1 MAINLADNTPRIE
14 YTYSNIELVNAIV
27 VPFVFFNGETDLKVY
42 IKSTIYTTFTE
53 IKHSDLATGS
63 NPLAF
68 TVASGGDGATGTI
81 LIRRKDDNATYTLN
95 GTLVIQRVMA
105 IQRVTDYQPNGPF
118 EIATLNLQLDQLTA
132 IAGDL
137 RNAADRTLQIGIN
150 DFATNVTVPNKADRI
165 GRVLGFHPTTG
176 DLQMYTLEDYT
187 LPVVGDNGTF
197 SINSALQQSLTV
209 LGGTGIDVGVDSS
222 NRRLT
227 LSANIDATS
236 VLRSASTFEQSQSST
251 FPSSSLKGISVFHA
265 QDFLI
270 NFSTICIK
278 PDQTN
283 IETIFGTGF
292 TFDGSPTGSLK
303 IGATDNHYLTFT
315 PTTGSTSRQ
324 TFDFYVADLGAAV
337 NPIFGNPVLGDTL
350 RFAID
355 LGDYQHEDAFD
366 EKIKFLN
373 LRSHNGFNGTAK
385 FTVADQFT
393 ERDVLVFRPTHN
405 STNEVDATFSDDLTV
420 NKNLT
425 IGGEIVGNLTVSNN
439 VTIDGNLT
447 VNGTTTTVN
456 TATLSVQDPLIALA
470 NGNNS
475 TDSVDIGFY
484 GLYDSSGSQNLYAG
498 MYRDATD
505 DKFKLFKGLQT
516 EPSST
521 VNISGTGYTVAT
533 LVANIEGTATSLSG
547 VTATSTELNY
557 NDITTLGTVQ
567 ASKTVT
573 ADANGDVKFSDI
585 DKLRFG
591 TGNDLTIHHEP
602 GFSIIREE
610 NANPIFIQTDNT
622 QYGVSITKKFG
633 TETMAKFIP
642 DGAVTLYYNG
652 LTRFFTSATGVEVVG
667 TLTGNVTGDLTG
679 DVTGDLTG
687 NVIGDVTG
695 ITSVLNTNLVVGR
708 DADTEIDF
716 STNNSIKFKANTT
729 GGLQLIN
736 DRLYPLVQNQAM
748 DLGYS
753 PSSISGFAFRHGF
766 FTGTV
771 RADELETTGGIISV
785 KNDGSQS
792 EVRLYCEFNNNHYV
806 ALQAPAHSSFSGN
819 ATVTL
824 PSATGTLISTSNS
837 DAPTTTTS
845 SSDADFVLIDDGGT
859 MKKITPSNLG
869 IGSGSSG
876 STFTSSI
883 ELHNALGYLNLYD
896 STGTYGYRISGRQT
910 TSSGASDSGFLIEK
924 NGGEDILRAYS
935 SANSVYANQFKIMRG
950 TLELRAN
957 NGSPASFKMYD
968 SADTGSPKYI
978 EFLVPSSG
986 VNNTTI
992 TLPTTSGTLALTSDI
1007 TGGGGGSLTIQDEG
1021 SNLATD
1027 ATTLNFV
1034 GSGVVASGTGATKTI
1049 TISGSSGGGGTTSE
1063 TYGASL
1069 AGKLGLNIGTGNI
1082 IVGSSSTNSVA
1093 QPIPSLNNTGGEY
1106 NTVMGSLSGNNV
1118 ISSDRNTL
1126 IGAFAGQNNT
1136 ESSNNTSVGYYAGRQ
1151 GYTTGLNNYDNTS
1164 IGYYAFSNGGNC
1176 QSRQRNTSI
1185 GAYAGNLITTGDYNI
1200 SLGYS
1205 ANPARNS
1212 HSNAVTIGT
1221 YANGGLSGVSIGYQ
1235 AGQNGS
1241 IYSYYNNFVGY
1252 RAGWDVNGQ
1261 DHCNYFGFLS
1271 GYEGGSGNYN
1281 NGVGSYTLRNQ
1292 TNGHSNTVMGHYA
1305 GYNINTGDHNVGV
1318 GYYAGEDITTGTGNV
1333 CIGSYTGSG
1342 SGTVTGSYNVMLGW
1356 DAEPASSS
1364 DNWSITLGNSS
1375 ITSLRCNVQS
1385 ISSLSDQRDKTS
1397 IEDLDL
1403 GLDFINAMRPVS
1415 FAWNR
1420 RDGTWLGRKEVGF
1433 IAQEL
1438 HEVEMDF
1445 NSTDKTRLVSYADPS
1460 KLEATPM
1467 NTYPILVKAIQ
1478 ELSAKVDSLQ
1488 TRITELEGA

>member
-14 YTYSNIELVNAIV
+14 YTFSNTELVNAIV

-42 IKSTIYTTFTE
+42 IKSTTYTLFEE
-53 IKHSDLATGS
+53 IKHSDLATGT

-81 LIRRKDDNATYTLN
+81 LIRRKDDNATFTLN

-105 IQRVTDYQPNGPF
+105 IQRVTDYQPTGPF

-150 DFATNVTVPNKADRI
+150 DFATNVTVPKKADRI

-176 DLQMYTLEDYT
+176 DLQMYTLEAYT

-197 SINSALQQSLTV
+197 TINSALSQSLTV
-209 LGGTGIDVGVDSS
+209 IGGVGIDVEVDSS

-227 LSANIDATS
+227 IDTNSSISDKVRDAG
-236 VLRSASTFEQSQSST
+236 VFEQNFQGNN
-251 FPSSSLKGISVFHA
+251 FPSDSLKGISVFHA
-265 QDFLI
+265 QDFYI
-270 NFSTICIK
+270 NFSTILIK

-283 IETIFGTGF
+283 ITTIFNSNLKLGVNSYHHLGF
-292 TFDGSPTGSLK
+292 T
-303 IGATDNHYLTFT
+303 Y
-315 PTTGSTSRQ
+315 TTGGTATQ
-324 TFDFYVADLGAAV
+324 TFNFNVKDLGAGGTHPV
-337 NPIFGNPVLGDTL
+337 SGNPVTGPSTRLQ
-350 RFAID
+350 ID
-355 LGDYQHEDAFD
+355 LGHHDDENAFD

-373 LRSHNGFNGTAK
+373 LRSHNGFNGTANI
-385 FTVADQFT
+385 TVGDQFT
-393 ERDVLVFRPTHN
+393 ERNALVFRPTHN

-420 NKNLT
+420 SKNLA
-425 IGGEIVGNLTVSNN
+425 IGGQIVGHITASDN

-456 TATLSVQDPLIALA
+456 TATLSVEDPLIALA

-505 DKFKLFKGLQT
+505 DKFKLFKGLQI

-533 LVANIEGTATSLSG
+533 LVANIEGNVTGNLTGDVTGNATTATSLSG
-547 VTATSTELNY
+547 VTASATELNY

-573 ADANGDVKFSDI
+573 ADANGDVKFSDN

-591 TGNDLTIHHEP
+591 TGDDLTIHHEP
-602 GFSIIREE
+602 GFSIIREQ
-610 NANPIFIQTDNT
+610 NANSIFIQTDNT

-633 TETMAKFIP
+633 TEFMAKFIP
-642 DGAVTLYYNG
+642 DGEVVLYHNG
-652 LTRFFTSATGVEVVG
+652 LTKFFTSTTGATVVG

-679 DVTGDLTG
+679 
-687 NVIGDVTG
+687 NVIGAVTG

-716 STNNSIKFKANTT
+716 STNNNIQFKANTT
-729 GGLQLIN
+729 GGLSLVSN
-736 DRLYPLVQNQAM
+736 RLYPLVQNQAM

-753 PSSISGFAFRHGF
+753 PSAISGFAFRHGY
-766 FTGTV
+766 FTGTI

-792 EVRLYCEFNNNHYV
+792 EVRLYCESNNAHYV
-806 ALQAPAHSSFSGN
+806 ALQAPAHSAFSGN

-869 IGSGSSG
+869 IG
-876 STFTSSI
+876 
-883 ELHNALGYLNLYD
+883 
-896 STGTYGYRISGRQT
+896 
-910 TSSGASDSGFLIEK
+910 
-924 NGGEDILRAYS
+924 GG
-935 SANSVYANQFKIMRG
+935 
-950 TLELRAN
+950 
-957 NGSPASFKMYD
+957 
-968 SADTGSPKYI
+968 
-978 EFLVPSSG
+978 
-986 VNNTTI
+986 
-992 TLPTTSGTLALTSDI
+992 
-1007 TGGGGGSLTIQDEG
+1007 TGGVTVQDEG
-1021 SNLATD
+1021 SALTTSATTLD
-1027 ATTLNFV
+1027 FVGAGVVASGTGSTKTITIAGGSDGVTVQDEGSALSTTGTTLNFV

-1069 AGKLGLNIGTGNI
+1069 SGKLSLNIGTGNVVI
-1082 IVGSSSTNSVA
+1082 GSTTYNSATQPLQSLNSSNGQYNTIVGNG
-1093 QPIPSLNNTGGEY
+1093 TG
-1106 NTVMGSLSGNNV
+1106 NF
-1118 ISSDRNTL
+1118 IQQADRNTMM
-1126 IGAFAGQNNT
+1126 GSFAGTNNSDNNSNNNT
-1136 ESSNNTSVGYYAGRQ
+1136 YMGYNAGRQ
-1151 GYTTGLNNYDNTS
+1151 GYTSGLNNYDNTA
-1164 IGYYAFSNGGNC
+1164 IGYYSFNNGGNC

-1185 GAYAGNLITTGDYNI
+1185 GAYAGNTTTSGDYNT
-1200 SLGYS
+1200 SVGYQ
-1205 ANPARNS
+1205 ANPARS
-1212 HSNAVTIGT
+1212 THSSAISVGNQAT
-1221 YANGGLSGVSIGYQ
+1221 GGLSGVSIGYQ
-1235 AGQNGS
+1235 AGYGGS
-1241 IYSYYNNFVGY
+1241 YYSYYNQFFGY
-1252 RAGWDVNGQ
+1252 RAGYDVNGQ
-1261 DHCNYFGFLS
+1261 DHCNYIGFYS
-1271 GYEGGSGNYN
+1271 GYEGGSGNHN
-1281 NGVGSYTLRNQ
+1281 NGVGNYTLHRQ

-1305 GYNINTGDHNVGV
+1305 GYNINAGDYNVGL
-1318 GYYAGEDITTGTGNV
+1318 GYYAGEDITTGNGNV
-1333 CIGSYTGSG
+1333 CIGSFTGSG
-1342 SGTVTGSYNVMLGW
+1342 SGTVTGSYNVMLGY
-1356 DAEPASSS
+1356 DAEPASST
-1364 DNWSITLGNSS
+1364 DNYSITLGNSQ
-1375 ITSLRCNVQS
+1375 ITSLRCNVQT
-1385 ISSLSDQRDKTS
+1385 ISSLSDQRDKTA

-1403 GLDFINAMRPVS
+1403 GLNFINAMRPVS

-1420 RDGTWLGRKEVGF
+1420 RDGTWHGRKEVGF

-1445 NSTDKTRLVSYADPS
+1445 NSTDKTRLVSHENPS
-1460 KLEATPM
+1460 KLEASPM

-1488 TRITELEGA
+1488 ARITELEGA